1 MIARGTAAKDS
12 GRIATLR
19 GAPDQLAL
27 RSRARFLLLL
37 SLLFLAHVFLEPHL
51 AVAGIGPDFYLVATV
66 FGALRWGPLW
76 GAAFGFL
83 LGINLDSMLLDH
95 FGMHGL
101 ALTVVGFTLG
111 KTKESLYL
119 DFPALDVL
127 LLFAASALSGLIVTA
142 VGSGASLTLFEQRF
156 FYEVPLGAL
165 YTSLLGGAAFRL
177 IKD

>member
-1 MIARGTAAKDS
+1 MRARAVRAEER

-27 RSRARFLLLL
+27 HSRGRFVLLL
-37 SLLFLAHVFLEPHL
+37 SVFFLGHVFLEPHL
-51 AVAGIGPDFYLVATV
+51 AVDGVAPDFYLMAVV

-83 LGINLDSMLLDH
+83 LGINRDAMALDH

-101 ALTVVGFTLG
+101 ALTVAGFALG

-119 DFPALDVL
+119 DLPALDMVL
-127 LLFAASALSGLIVTA
+127 LFISALVTGAIVTA
-142 VGSGASLTLFEQRF
+142 VSSHGNFALFEDRF
-156 FYEVPLGAL
+156 FYEVPLSAL
-165 YTSLLGGAAFRL
+165 YTAIVGGLLFRL
-177 IKD
+177 LKD

>member
-1 MIARGTAAKDS
+1 VIGRTLGARDP

-19 GAPDQLAL
+19 GAPDRLAF
-27 RSRARFLLLL
+27 RSRGRFLLLL
-37 SLLFLAHVFLEPHL
+37 ALLFLCHVLLEPRL
-51 AVAGIGPDFYLVATV
+51 TVAGVGPDFYLMAAV

-83 LGINLDSMLLDH
+83 LGINRDAMLLDH

-101 ALTVVGFTLG
+101 ALTVVGFTVG

-119 DFPALDVL
+119 DLPALDVV
-127 LLFAASALSGLIVTA
+127 LLFAAGTLAGLLVTL
-142 VGSGASLTLFEQRF
+142 VGSHASLALFEDRF
-156 FYEVPLGAL
+156 FYEVPLSAL
-165 YTSLLGGAAFRL
+165 YTAILGGAIFRL